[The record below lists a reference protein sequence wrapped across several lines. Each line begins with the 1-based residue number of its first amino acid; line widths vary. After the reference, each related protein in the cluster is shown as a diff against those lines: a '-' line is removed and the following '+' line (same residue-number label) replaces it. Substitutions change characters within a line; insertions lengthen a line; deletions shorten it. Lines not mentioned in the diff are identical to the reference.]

1 MFVNTQEFRRE
12 ALHFLKYGFYISAP
26 EGTHEHKEYWD
37 EQERRCK
44 NGYTVG
50 GQKITGEHY
59 GYLNFAQIKLT
70 ADKEEI
76 VSKDVKK
83 RSATKKVVFP
93 DFWDGDYNF
102 FWFRQIARHGLTEEE
117 GKLAKLELGYKP
129 KFLDGGRHLCVGK
142 ARRKGYSYKN
152 GYICNHRYQF
162 EPNSM
167 SLIGAFDKKYLYPEG
182 TMGMASEYINFF
194 NKHTDWYKRTLI
206 NKQEHVKSGYLV
218 QTDKGIWVEKGYRS
232 QIMAISC
239 GDNPGALR
247 GKDGTLILF
256 EEAGKWPNLLET
268 FQATRDTVEDGIY
281 VTGQMIIFGTGGGQD
296 SNWESF
302 ETIFYNPEA
311 YNMLPFENIWDE
323 GASGTFCSF
332 FIPDF
337 LNKPGFID
345 TDGNS
350 EEQGAKLFEER
361 ERDIIRNSSKNPRD
375 IIARAMEHPFNPKE
389 AFSRIGENIFPIEQ
403 LEVLENY
410 LKTREQYFGTPGKL
424 EHTGESVK
432 FRPDFNEQPIYEFP
446 ASSSKN
452 EGCVVIY
459 ETPYKMKGKVSDN
472 LYIICHDPF
481 AMDDA
486 NYTKSC
492 GASYVIMNT
501 NNIMPPGEKIVG
513 SYIARPR
520 TTDEYNKNLFTL
532 AEYYN
537 AKIGFESDRGD
548 VIGYAKR
555 FKKLHW
561 LETEFELAYDE
572 TIKTSNPSKQKYG
585 MKMASGKENLRKLVG
600 DKYIADWLITPRY
613 EDSNGRVFLNLDAI
627 PDIGLVRE
635 LIKYKPKGS
644 QFDRVSALRVGMFHL
659 RELIYG
665 NKVVKHQKEPRR
677 FFKTK
682 LYQ

>member
-12 ALHFLKYGFYISAP
+12 ALHFLKYGYYTNAP
-26 EGTHEHKEYWD
+26 EGTQEHKEYWD

-44 NGYTVG
+44 EGYTIG
-50 GQKITGEHY
+50 GVKITGEHY

-70 ADKEEI
+70 ADKDEN
-76 VSKDVKK
+76 VTKDFKK
-83 RSATKKVVFP
+83 KAATKRVVFP
-93 DFWDGDYNF
+93 DFWDSDYNY
-102 FWFRQIARHGLTEEE
+102 FWFRQIARHGLSGGDKE
-117 GKLAKLELGYKP
+117 LAKLELGYKP
-129 KFLDGGRHLCVGK
+129 KFLDGGRHLTVGK

-162 EPNSM
+162 EQNSM
-167 SLIGAFDKKYLYPEG
+167 SLIGAYDKKYLFPEG
-182 TMGMASEYINFF
+182 TMGMATEYINFF

-206 NKQEHVKSGYLV
+206 DKQDHVKSGYSV
-218 QTDKGIWVEKGYRS
+218 QTEKGIWVEKGFRS

-247 GKDGTLILF
+247 GKDATLILF
-256 EEAGKWPNLLET
+256 EEAGKWPNLLDT
-268 FQATRDTVEDGIY
+268 FQATRDTLEDGVY
-281 VTGQMIIFGTGGGQD
+281 VTGQMIIFGTGGGED
-296 SNWESF
+296 SNWEAF

-323 GASGTFCSF
+323 GAADTFCSF
-332 FIPDF
+332 FIPDY

-345 TDGNS
+345 KDGNS
-350 EEQGAKLFEER
+350 DIAGAKLFEEK
-361 ERDIIRNSSKNPRD
+361 ERDTIRSSSKNPRD
-375 IIARAMEHPFNPKE
+375 IIARGMEHPFNPKE
-389 AFSRIGENIFPIEQ
+389 AFSRAGENIFPIEELEIQ
-403 LEVLENY
+403 LSY
-410 LKTREQYFGTPGKL
+410 LKSRPSFGTPGKL
-424 EHTGESVK
+424 VNEGEGIK
-432 FRPDFNEQPIYEFP
+432 FKPDFNQQPIYEFP
-446 ASSSKN
+446 AATSKS

-459 ETPYKMKGKVSDN
+459 ETPYKIKGKVPDN

-481 AMDDA
+481 AIDDA

-492 GASYVIMNT
+492 GAAYVIMNT
-501 NNIMPPGEKIVG
+501 NNIVPPGEKIVA
-513 SYIARPR
+513 SFVARPR
-520 TTDEYNKNLFTL
+520 TTDEYNKILFML

-561 LETEFELAYDE
+561 LENEFELAYDE
-572 TIKTSNPSKQKYG
+572 KLKTTNPSKQKYG
-585 MKMASGKENLRKLVG
+585 MKMASGKENLRKLTG

-613 EDSNGRVFLNLDAI
+613 EDENGKVYSNLHAILDSGMI
-627 PDIGLVRE
+627 NE

-659 RELIYG
+659 RELIYSNRVAT
-665 NKVVKHQKEPRR
+665 NKKEPRKL
-677 FFKTK
+677 FKTK
-682 LYQ
+682 LFQ